1 MATVVLNAGLPSV
14 RLGLASML
22 ADHGHQVAPEDQAGD
37 GAVWVLDG
45 PDRQALDWLIT
56 DAPPD
61 LPRAAVVLTDDPT
74 VAGRLAQAGLRGW
87 ACLGRDVGADE
98 LDLAVRSADAG
109 LVLLDVPLA
118 ARTLAAP
125 PAPTPTAARAEAS
138 EPLTPRELQVLQLI
152 AQGLP
157 NKGIAR
163 ALGISENTA
172 KFHVASLSTK
182 LGAASRTEAVA
193 LGARRGLIV
202 L

>member
-1 MATVVLNAGLPSV
+1 
-14 RLGLASML
+14 ML
-22 ADHGHQVAPEDQAGD
+22 ADRGHRVAAEGEALENV
-37 GAVWVLDG
+37 VWVIDA
-45 PDRQALDWLIT
+45 PDQTALDWLI
-56 DAPPD
+56 AEPAGD
-61 LPRAAVVLTDDPT
+61 LPRAIVVLTDDP
-74 VAGRLAQAGLRGW
+74 AMAARLAHAGLRGW
-87 ACLGRDVGADE
+87 ACLGRDSGADE
-98 LDLAVRSADAG
+98 LDLAVRAAEAG
-109 LVLLDVPLA
+109 LALLELPIA
-118 ARTLAAP
+118 AAGWATTPPAAGTLAPGA
-125 PAPTPTAARAEAS
+125 

-193 LGARRGLIV
+193 LGARLGLIV